1 MTTAGRIAL
10 DVMGGDHAPRQILEG
25 AVRATDP
32 TRDDGLHADRI
43 LLVGPKAQ
51 LTPIL
56 AEHNAQD
63 RFAILDSVEVIG
75 MHEEPGTALR
85 AKPQAT
91 IPMCIEAVRSGEAAA
106 AVSMGNTGAMVGAA
120 TIILRTL
127 PGVRRPGIAITSNLT
142 GKPMTLLD
150 MGANAAPLGSD
161 LVEYAIMGAAL
172 QEGVLGVKN
181 PRVGLLNIGEEDK
194 KGTRLTKEAREL
206 LNGSGLNFVGNVEP
220 GGIFTDCAEVIV
232 TDGFTGNV
240 VLKLIEGFG
249 SFLLDKLI
257 KEGKRIGQ
265 PLSDE
270 VLSKAMRSVDYSEYG
285 GALLLGVNGV
295 VVIGHGRSDSNAV
308 LNALKVAAKDLDS
321 NVNSRTVEALAEM
334 AKENPGP

>member
-25 AVRATDP
+25 ALRATDP
-32 TRDDGLHADRI
+32 NRDDGLHADRI
-43 LLVGPKAQ
+43 LLVGPRAQ
-51 LTPIL
+51 LSPIL
-56 AEHNAQD
+56 AEHNALD
-63 RFAILDSVEVIG
+63 RFEILDSVEVIG

-85 AKPQAT
+85 AKSQAT
-91 IPMCIEAVRSGEAAA
+91 IPMCIKAVRSGDAAA

-150 MGANAAPLGSD
+150 MGANAAPRGSD

-194 KGTRLTKEAREL
+194 KGTALTKEAWEL
-206 LNGSGLNFVGNVEP
+206 LVESGLNFVGNIEP
-220 GGIFTDCAEVIV
+220 DGIFTDCAEVIV

-249 SFLLDKLI
+249 SFLLDKI
-257 KEGKRIGQ
+257 VKEGKRSGQ
-265 PLSDE
+265 PLPDE
-270 VLSKAMRSVDYSEYG
+270 VLDEAMRSVDYSEYG

-308 LNALKVAAKDLDS
+308 VNALKVAAKDLDS
-321 NVNSRTVEALAEM
+321 KVNDKTVEALAQR
-334 AKENPGP
+334 AKENPAP